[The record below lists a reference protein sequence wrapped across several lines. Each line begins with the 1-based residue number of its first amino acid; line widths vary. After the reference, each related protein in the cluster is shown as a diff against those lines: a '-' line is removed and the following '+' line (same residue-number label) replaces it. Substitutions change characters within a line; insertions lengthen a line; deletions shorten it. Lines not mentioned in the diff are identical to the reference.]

1 MAYDGTY
8 LYRQTTGI
16 VGVLI
21 YHTGDSRATMLTTNY
36 FNNGVDDLNLYD
48 VIHCVLVTGGT
59 IVFTTVCVTAINRTT
74 GVVTV
79 LETALS

>member
-1 MAYDGTY
+1 MALDGTY

-21 YHTGDSRATMLTTNY
+21 YHTADSRATMLGANY
-36 FNNGVDDLNLYD
+36 FNNSVDDLNLYD
-48 VIHCVLVTGGT
+48 IIHCVLATGGT
-59 IVFTTVCVTAINRTT
+59 VVLTTVVVSALNRTT

-79 LETALS
+79 TETALS

>member
-1 MAYDGTY
+1 MALDGTY

-21 YHTGDSRATMLTTNY
+21 YHTADSKATVKGANY
-36 FNNGVDDLNLYD
+36 FNNSVDDLNLYD
-48 VIHCVLVTGGT
+48 IIHIVCATGGT
-59 IVFTTVCVTAINRTT
+59 VVLSTLVVSALNRTT

-79 LETALS
+79 TENDLA